1 MEKFISIPVVNEANE
16 SVNQLISATQILLIE
31 QTGPSTISIYY
42 KYGGSM
48 YPLTIEYLGNS
59 SSSEQLY
66 TARAID
72 SVSVFGENTNIG
84 EPSTIDD
91 GMRIAIQNA
100 VVSALQ
106 TSSTNVS
113 YTVSNLP
120 FTVSSISFQMRPKG
134 DTTTTTTTTIPPMTT
149 TTTTIPP
156 MTTTTTTIPSMK

>member
-1 MEKFISIPVVNEANE
+1 MEKFIYIPVVNQQNK

-42 KYGGSM
+42 KYGGSRD
-48 YPLTIEYLGNS
+48 PLTIEYLGNS

-66 TARAID
+66 TSRAID
-72 SVSVFGENTNIG
+72 SLGVIGEYPTIG
-84 EPSTIDD
+84 EPQTIDD
-91 GMRIAIQNA
+91 GMRNAIQNA

-106 TSSTNVS
+106 TSARNIS

-120 FTVSSISFQMRPKG
+120 FAVSSISFQSKTIG
-134 DTTTTTTTTIPPMTT
+134 EVIDNGGGTTTTTTTTIPPIPPMPT

-156 MTTTTTTIPSMK
+156 MN